1 MAFAAVETRAA
12 GRPLVLLRPDWSQ
25 PGRSSV
31 DILSAAARA
40 RDIHGAVCL
49 LPAADTEVVPLAFA
63 DVPVIEPDGIN
74 SVWLTAIC
82 RSAAM
87 RRALRESW
95 RRAAAS
101 VSHELYREFRRQ
113 ASNERLPLELRQG
126 LRAIANRAQQRTRD
140 ARTAA
145 ATFPRR
151 LLRTAPAIALPPA
164 ALELGRVEAAAM
176 GIPEGAPLVL
186 FEGQMRPDIA
196 AAAISLLAARGYTV
210 VVVGSHALDLG
221 QRAAVVD
228 LTARR
233 VSLLIQLFLL
243 STSRFVVSGAAAM
256 QQLSYLTNTASL
268 VVNVADPFGAYPIRA
283 NGLFMLKTPI
293 DLDTGRVLAI
303 DDLLTERYFQ
313 NLRNYGY
320 RENTAGELTAAIEE
334 MHAGLQNG
342 WSDTTSQ
349 ARFRSR
355 VVDTGTALAAAVPH
369 VAEWGPD
376 EGFIGDGRLARVQ
389 AERTS

>member
-1 MAFAAVETRAA
+1 
-12 GRPLVLLRPDWSQ
+12 
-25 PGRSSV
+25 
-31 DILSAAARA
+31 
-40 RDIHGAVCL
+40 
-49 LPAADTEVVPLAFA
+49 
-63 DVPVIEPDGIN
+63 
-74 SVWLTAIC
+74 
-82 RSAAM
+82 
-87 RRALRESW
+87 
-95 RRAAAS
+95 
-101 VSHELYREFRRQ
+101 
-113 ASNERLPLELRQG
+113 
-126 LRAIANRAQQRTRD
+126 
-140 ARTAA
+140 
-145 ATFPRR
+145 
-151 LLRTAPAIALPPA
+151 
-164 ALELGRVEAAAM
+164 
-176 GIPEGAPLVL
+176 
-186 FEGQMRPDIA
+186 
-196 AAAISLLAARGYTV
+196 
-210 VVVGSHALDLG
+210 
-221 QRAAVVD
+221 
-228 LTARR
+228 
-233 VSLLIQLFLL
+233 
-243 STSRFVVSGAAAM
+243 M
-256 QQLSYLTNTASL
+256 QQLAYLTNTASL